1 MALNIKVHNS
11 CQLLVIR
18 SNSYLSTPG
27 SSGEIS
33 IMNYDTA
40 DMVSPNAIINFS
52 GSGGYGVVNID
63 IDTLPSTSGLY
74 KVCLI
79 EGGVEQVCKPVL
91 INCNVDCC
99 ITKLTNE
106 LLACACD
113 CPKCATA
120 LAKAQKIFL
129 LLQSAIS
136 AVELANTTEGSVN
149 TGYYIDILD
158 KYKKSVELCDSTC
171 GCDC

>member
-1 MALNIKVHNS
+1 MSLSINVHDS
-11 CQLLVIR
+11 CEVLIIR
-18 SNSYLSTPG
+18 AQSYLDPPG
-27 SSGEIS
+27 TSGEIS
-33 IMNYDTA
+33 IMNYDT
-40 DMVSPNAIINFS
+40 DDFLSPNVAIQFS
-52 GSGGYGVVNID
+52 GGGGYGVVH
-63 IDTLPSTSGLY
+63 IDTDSLPAPYGLY

-79 EGGVEQVCKPVL
+79 EGDEEQVCKPVL
-91 INCNVDCC
+91 IHCNVDCC

-113 CPKCATA
+113 CPKCATT

-136 AVELANTTEGSVN
+136 AVELANTVEGSVN
-149 TGYYIDILD
+149 TGYYIDILN
-158 KYKKSVELCDSTC
+158 KYKKAVELCDSTC